1 LNAAVLVV
9 HHTGKDG
16 KIRGST
22 ALYAAADCVL
32 AVTAADG
39 RITIDNEPDKGGKN
53 KHAAAL
59 PPKHL
64 RLQPHEVH
72 GFNGAVLVK
81 DEASAPAFTGGLTR
95 NQQEIV
101 EALIGEV
108 NGLTAYTIIEVTGAS
123 KSAVYRNLKQ
133 LVQVGRIYQV
143 EDRYFFG
150 PQPGSLP
157 IPIPSE

>member
-32 AVTAADG
+32 AVTASDG

-64 RLQPHEVH
+64 RLQPHEVN

-108 NGLTAYTIIEVTGAS
+108 NGLTAVTIAELTSVHRAT
-123 KSAVYRNLKQ
+123 VYRNLRVLMKIGR
-133 LVQVGRIYQV
+133 VHQVGEY
-143 EDRYFFG
+143 YFY
-150 PQPGSLP
+150 GSQTPLL
-157 IPIPSE
+157 SHEEM